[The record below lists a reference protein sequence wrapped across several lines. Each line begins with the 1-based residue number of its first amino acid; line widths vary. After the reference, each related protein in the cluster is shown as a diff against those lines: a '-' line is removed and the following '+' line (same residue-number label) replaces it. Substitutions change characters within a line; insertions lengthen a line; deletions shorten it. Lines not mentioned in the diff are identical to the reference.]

1 MSKKSRE
8 KETQKR
14 QKLLKEPVSQ
24 QQIFAAEEW
33 FRKNELQI
41 PTDARTCLKILL
53 EAALK
58 GEENRAAAL
67 ARFQQVLIAWGLKPS
82 SEKTKKEKPPAE
94 VLEAKK
100 AAAFLRKSKRE
111 FIKLHTFYRNKR
123 LAAEAEALHNEES
136 DRAINDNSDASV
148 TSPKNNTKKPNII
161 DLVEFDASVRNS
173 DEIDAARTILEVEDF
188 DEMSDAM
195 DADLERLAHLGQG
208 SETQIEASEESLFPA
223 LPLLLEKTEVSFLF
237 SDSELQASFP
247 GNRNISRETYTS
259 KNFDFVLQVQEL
271 SVSTEIARDR
281 ESGVSLSAAPATF
294 ALKGFQ
300 ITLRAMVN
308 LVLLS
313 VVFLLPLHR
322 ISRLLG
328 NIKIFHRS
336 NISRYLGIVASRGLP
351 VYLQLLEDLAQAEHL
366 WGDATPTRVNE
377 VDRVLSNQTD
387 WMKSDLQGPPAPLPW
402 ENLKNDDDVEES
414 LNIENQESGFNPVSV
429 TLFKE
434 LGYHFRLT
442 RSKKAFAKIRH
453 QTMVIHGRKDKRDP
467 LTHIVI
473 FRSCLGDVGNVLD
486 KILLKRKGKRSLTLQ
501 CDHSPANMP
510 QDKEVLKRVP
520 IIWAGCLAH
529 LRRPFK
535 KHFDQDPERCE
546 DILGLMNHVF
556 HNEKILKSAGKNE
569 VNTLA
574 LRQRWTACLLENLH
588 FSILMKSE
596 LKTWSDQTPLG
607 KAARSFMKNF
617 KKLGPILN
625 DPYLEFSNNISERL
639 LRAEKLAQGSS
650 YFRDTIEGRA
660 RFDVLRSLH
669 QTCVCAK
676 ISFGVYLLFLLK
688 TDPKLVKMNPA
699 DYTPLAVKEFLKKN
713 PNEEKTL
720 LSALLSNF

>member
-8 KETQKR
+8 KETKKKAKQN
-14 QKLLKEPVSQ
+14 VSTA
-24 QQIFAAEEW
+24 QILAAEEW
-33 FRKNELQI
+33 FRENEKTI
-41 PTDARTCLKILL
+41 PEDARTCLNLLL

-58 GEENRAAAL
+58 GKENRAAAL
-67 ARFQQVLIAWGLKPS
+67 AGFHQVLIAWGLKPS
-82 SEKTKKEKPPAE
+82 SEKTKKEKPPADE
-94 VLEAKK
+94 QEARK
-100 AAAFLRKSKRE
+100 AATRLIKSKRE
-111 FIKLHTFYRNKR
+111 VSKLNTFHRKKWLDAKAQKLHNLSIEKNENSNDDSDTPVNKR
-123 LAAEAEALHNEES
+123 QN
-136 DRAINDNSDASV
+136 
-148 TSPKNNTKKPNII
+148 PKKPSIL
-161 DLVEFDASVRNS
+161 DLVEFDAAVRNS
-173 DEIDAARTILEVEDF
+173 AEIEAARAVLDLGDSE
-188 DEMSDAM
+188 EMAEAV
-195 DADLERLAHLGQG
+195 DADLDKLAVLGQDT
-208 SETQIEASEESLFPA
+208 ETQMNPSEENLFPA
-223 LPLLLEKTEVSFLF
+223 LPLPLDKTEVSFLF
-237 SDSELQASFP
+237 SDSDLQSSFP
-247 GNRNISRETYTS
+247 GSRNIARETYTS
-259 KNFDFVLQVQEL
+259 KNFDFILQVQEL

-281 ESGVSLSAAPATF
+281 ENGVSLSAAPATF

-313 VVFLLPLHR
+313 VVFLLPFHR

-336 NISRYLGIVASRGLP
+336 NIIRYLGIVASRALP
-351 VYLQLLEDLAQAEHL
+351 VYLQLLEELAQAEHL

-377 VDRVLSNQTD
+377 VERALSSRAD
-387 WMKSDLQGPPAPLPW
+387 WLKSSLEGPPQPLPW
-402 ENLKNDDDVEES
+402 ENL
-414 LNIENQESGFNPVSV
+414 NIEADSEETPIGDNQESAFKPVAA
-429 TLFKE
+429 TLFEE
-434 LGYHFRLT
+434 LGYHFKSS
-442 RSKKAFAKIRH
+442 RSKKAYAKVRH
-453 QTMVIHGRKDKRDP
+453 QTMVLHGRKDKKDP

-486 KILLKRKGKRSLTLQ
+486 KILLKRKGKKTLTLQ
-501 CDHSPANMP
+501 GDHSPANMP
-510 QDKEVLKRVP
+510 QDKEVLKRVN
-520 IIWAGCLAH
+520 IILAGCLAH

-535 KHFDQDPERCE
+535 RYFDQDPERC
-546 DILGLMNHVF
+546 DVILGIMNHVF
-556 HNEKILKSAGKNE
+556 HNEKLLKRAGKNE

-574 LRQRWTACLLENLH
+574 VRQRWTACFLENLH
-588 FSILMKSE
+588 FAILTNSE

-660 RFDVLRSLH
+660 RFDILRSLH

-688 TDPKLVKMNPA
+688 TDSKLVQLKPA
-699 DYTPLAVKEFLKKN
+699 DYTPLAVKEFLKRN
-713 PNEEKTL
+713 PSEEKTL